1 MRLWHIDLIPYLPK
15 SQLLAQKREC
25 DLILKD
31 ATLGRRTN
39 HILINYIYEYG
50 GVDSISFKTY
60 YALLYKEF
68 KNRGFRFND
77 KYQMVN
83 YFYVNEP
90 PVAPFNRHHNNE
102 YLLCNFFN
110 LLEKYRRN
118 QRDFDRTTF
127 ENLYNFVNNII
138 KLDNIGVYNV

>member
-1 MRLWHIDLIPYLPK
+1 MRLWNFKLLPYLPD

-25 DLILKD
+25 DLIIKD

-50 GVDSISFKTY
+50 GIDSISFKTY

-68 KNRGFRFND
+68 KNRGFKFND
-77 KYQMVN
+77 KYQMIN
-83 YFYVNEP
+83 WFYVDNP

-102 YLLCNFFN
+102 YLTMCYWN
-110 LLEKYRRN
+110 LREKYLRG
-118 QRDFDRTTF
+118 QKDFTTD
-127 ENLYNFVNNII
+127 VWQ
-138 KLDNIGVYNV
+138 KLDEFYKTQIEK

>member
-1 MRLWHIDLIPYLPK
+1 MRLWNYKLLPYLPD

-25 DLILKD
+25 DLIIKD

-68 KNRGFRFND
+68 KNRGFKFND
-77 KYQMVN
+77 KYQMIN
-83 YFYVNEP
+83 WFYVENP
-90 PVAPFNRHHNNE
+90 PVAPFNRHHNKD
-102 YLLCNFFN
+102 YLTMNYWN
-110 LLEKYRRN
+110 LAEKFVRK
-118 QRDFDRTTF
+118 QKDFTADVW
-127 ENLYNFVNNII
+127 E
-138 KLDNIGVYNV
+138 KLDEFYKKEMGNEER

>member
-1 MRLWHIDLIPYLPK
+1 MRLWDFRLLPYLPD

-25 DLILKD
+25 DLIIKD
-31 ATLGRRTN
+31 ATMGRKTN

-50 GVDSISFKTY
+50 GVDSISFKVY

-83 YFYVNEP
+83 WFYVENPPLEP
-90 PVAPFNRHHNNE
+90 FPRHHNNE
-102 YLLCNFFN
+102 YMTICYYN
-110 LLEKYRRN
+110 LKEKYLRG
-118 QRDFDRTTF
+118 QKDFTA
-127 ENLYNFVNNII
+127 EVWE
-138 KLDNIGVYNV
+138 KLDTFYQQYLEENYD

>member
-1 MRLWHIDLIPYLPK
+1 MRLWDFRLLPYLPD

-25 DLILKD
+25 DLIIKD
-31 ATLGRRTN
+31 ATMGRKTN

-50 GVDSISFKTY
+50 GVDSISFEVY

-83 YFYVNEP
+83 WFYVENPLLEP
-90 PVAPFNRHHNNE
+90 FTRHHSNE
-102 YLLCNFFN
+102 YMTICYYN
-110 LLEKYRRN
+110 LKEKYLRG
-118 QRDFDRTTF
+118 QKDFTA
-127 ENLYNFVNNII
+127 EVWE
-138 KLDNIGVYNV
+138 KLDTFYQQCLKENGDGNN